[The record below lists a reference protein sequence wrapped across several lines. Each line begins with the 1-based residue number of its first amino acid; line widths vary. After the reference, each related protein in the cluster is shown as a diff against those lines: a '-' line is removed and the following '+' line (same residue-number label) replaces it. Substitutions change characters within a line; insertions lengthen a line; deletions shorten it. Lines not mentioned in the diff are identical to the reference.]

1 MKQKTVGYL
10 LKQITDRIKISAD
23 TALKEQ
29 TLTLSQA
36 RVLKYISDYG
46 GAVTQKSIEDYLQVS
61 HPTVVGIVSRM
72 ERSGFLDSY
81 FDEGDRRM
89 KMVCLTEK
97 AQCISQKMQTRM
109 DMQEQQL
116 LKGLSQ
122 ESIDSLYHLLEIML
136 KNVT

>member
-1 MKQKTVGYL
+1 MKRQAVGYL

-29 TLTLSQA
+29 NLTFSQA
-36 RVLKYISDYG
+36 RVLEYISDYG
-46 GAVTQKSIEDYLQVS
+46 GTVTQKSIEDYLQIS

-81 FDEGDRRM
+81 FDEEDRRM

-97 AQCISQKMQTRM
+97 AQSIFQKIQTGM
-109 DMQEQQL
+109 VMQEQQL

-122 ESIDSLYHLLEIML
+122 ESIDILYHSLEIML